1 MKEIDDINESFTGKS
16 CRRRKLFFLLSSLGQ
31 KLRREALLAEQCQRR
46 RHIMG
51 YYSMTCVCVCVCVC
65 EYSGFQSCPTLCD
78 LMDWSSP
85 GSSCPWNFSG
95 KNAGA
100 ICRFLLQGIFPP
112 QGSNLHLL
120 HRSGRFFTTSATWE
134 VPLKWDDAIKPT
146 KSSFHNLSPDLLIS
160 SVSMSMICVCF
171 SFDGQALESD
181 QLTTGVEGLV
191 TFSSIQSMILK
202 ENV

>member
-31 KLRREALLAEQCQRR
+31 KLRREALLAEQCQRC

-95 KNAGA
+95 KDTGMG
-100 ICRFLLQGIFPP
+100 CHFPLTGCLP
-112 QGSNLHLL
+112 DPEIKLASLVSLAL
-120 HRSGRFFTTSATWE
+120 TGRFFTTIITWE
-134 VPLKWDDAIKPT
+134 E
-146 KSSFHNLSPDLLIS
+146 H
-160 SVSMSMICVCF
+160 
-171 SFDGQALESD
+171 
-181 QLTTGVEGLV
+181 
-191 TFSSIQSMILK
+191 SITQVL
-202 ENV
+202 